1 MLRDQNNV
9 QVTAGEQGSEVKN
22 KHTST
27 WRGGGGVITVNNMT
41 EGGGRLHSRVG
52 PSSTWVR
59 EELQQ
64 QTRPPPTVP
73 GPERRDSSAESGSRG
88 GGGRQQDRGPA
99 PPIRKI

>member
-52 PSSTWVR
+52 PSSTRVR
-59 EELQQ
+59 GAA
-64 QTRPPPTVP
+64 TADP
-73 GPERRDSSAESGSRG
+73 SSSDCTGSRAAG
-88 GGGRQQDRGPA
+88 QFS
-99 PPIRKI
+99 